1 MDLPF
6 DGVEALST
14 DALKN
19 EVRRVVAGPSSWS
32 STSLDPPILLRK
44 QTVPLPPRAIPDTAF
59 LSATHLIAFVEQS
72 DGGALQCLDLQTG
85 HLMWSWSRPGHDV
98 FLAKFDLR
106 SSTGA
111 VVAFVFSDQCVL
123 SGVLMLFK

>member
-1 MDLPF
+1 
-6 DGVEALST
+6 
-14 DALKN
+14 
-19 EVRRVVAGPSSWS
+19 
-32 STSLDPPILLRK
+32 
-44 QTVPLPPRAIPDTAF
+44 
-59 LSATHLIAFVEQS
+59 
-72 DGGALQCLDLQTG
+72 
-85 HLMWSWSRPGHDV
+85 MWSWSRPGHDV